1 MKRRS
6 NRDFAALE
14 AKIAGKRLEAPKLR
28 NPSPWY
34 WLPCLAAFLVY
45 IPSLSFDFVHD
56 DWPQIVGNVQIHSW
70 SFLPRLLS
78 TPLWSHLGQGSN
90 GSYYRPLFS
99 LWMLLVYTIAGLSPG
114 LWHLSNVLLHVV
126 VTFLVFRVSSAVL
139 NGRVAAASAAL
150 LFAIHPVH
158 IEDVCWVS
166 ASNEM
171 LYVGLLLLSLLFLF
185 RSQSDGVVWLRLS
198 IAAWGAALLT
208 KETAIALL
216 PIFVIL
222 AFWGC
227 SKSKLKERAKTALAY
242 TAVAATYFAVRSI
255 VLANMLGK
263 PSGEASWRQV
273 LITSPIVA
281 KFYLWKLVC
290 PINLGPFHTLRL
302 ETEVT
307 PAVLLT
313 GATITAMLFAIAL
326 VVIYSR
332 KRQVWAVGAALVFL
346 PLLPAIAGIH
356 FFQSVTFE
364 AVHERYLYLPS
375 VGLVMLFGMFFEYAR
390 HRWRSFSAALAVV
403 LVGTLA
409 CLNLSQQ
416 APYRDEEANSG
427 KMLRAYCS
435 STNDADPNCE
445 FMKTADWR
453 PRVVYPLLEQ
463 AIGTCHE
470 GRRND
475 AQEILDSVKLSPSL
489 SSVVFF
495 QQDGYLNVVGGQFW
509 SWPLKALY
517 AADSACMEQIGEAM
531 PAPR

>member
-6 NRDFAALE
+6 KRDFAALE
-14 AKIAGKRLEAPKLR
+14 AKIAGKHLQATEQKQ
-28 NPSPWY
+28 SPWY
-34 WLPCLAAFLVY
+34 WLLPCVAAFLIY
-45 IPSLSFDFVHD
+45 TPSLSFDFVHD
-56 DWPQIVGNVQIHSW
+56 DWMQIVGNVQIHSW

-78 TPLWSHLGQGSN
+78 TPLWSHAGPGSN
-90 GSYYRPLFS
+90 ASYYRPLFS

-114 LWHLSNVLLHVV
+114 LWHLSSVLLHVA
-126 VTFLVFRVSSAVL
+126 VTFLVFRISSKFVS
-139 NGRVAAASAAL
+139 RVAAGSAAL

-166 ASNEM
+166 SSNEM
-171 LYVGLLLLSLLFLF
+171 LYSGLLLLSILFLF
-185 RSQSDGVVWLRLS
+185 RSQIDGAVWLRLS

-216 PIFVIL
+216 PLFVVL
-222 AFWGC
+222 AFWG
-227 SKSKLKERAKTALAY
+227 SRSEIKKSTKAALAY
-242 TAVAATYFAVRSI
+242 VAVAATYFAVRSI
-255 VLANMLGK
+255 VLQNMLGK

-273 LITSPIVA
+273 LFTSPIVA
-281 KFYLWKLVC
+281 KFYLGKLVC
-290 PINLGPFHTLRL
+290 PINLGAFHTLRL

-313 GATITAMLFAIAL
+313 GAAISAILFGIAL
-326 VVIYSR
+326 VVIYSK
-332 KRQVWAVGAALVFL
+332 KRHVWAVGAALVFL

-375 VGLVMLFGMFFEYAR
+375 VGLVILFGMFFEYAR
-390 HRWRSFSAALAVV
+390 HRLRAFSAGLAVV
-403 LVGTLA
+403 MVAALA

-427 KMLRAYCS
+427 KMLRAYCAS
-435 STNDADPNCE
+435 INGIDPECE
-445 FMKTADWR
+445 FMRTTDWR

-489 SSVVFF
+489 SSVLFF
-495 QQDGYLNVVGGQFW
+495 QQNGYLNVVVGGQFW
-509 SWPLKALY
+509 SWPIKSLD
-517 AADSACMEQIGEAM
+517 AADSECMEQLQ
-531 PAPR
+531 